1 MPEETYHNESCVF
14 VAYGIYWENAVDSI
28 KDGQDWVFDSIGV
41 GLSVAQWVV
50 DSAREDLRIG
60 VIKCRCEWHNALTRP
75 AQHTDRPAPAHVM
88 KWYAD
93 GALFAMTQHNPAQGI

>member
-14 VAYGIYWENAVDSI
+14 VAYGIYWQNAVDSI
-28 KDGQDWVFDSIGV
+28 KEGASWVFDWINEGR
-41 GLSVAQWVV
+41 SVAQWVV
-50 DSAREDLRIG
+50 DNAREDLRIG

-75 AQHTDRPAPAHVM
+75 AAYTHWPAPSLVM

-93 GALFAMTQHNPAQGI
+93 GALFAMTQHNPAQI